1 VNRPLSVEIDVT
13 GTNKGCPT
21 TSSAGAEGRQ
31 LCAMGRRLSLA
42 FSHVVIIASLRMAIG
57 TLWRCVPSPIV
68 FQQFGFR
75 GPATGKSDS
84 PWVVQICYTK
94 DEGFTLWRCVPRP
107 IRLPSGRL
115 RGVAFQRSGSP
126 ARFLSLGVCLSRKV
140 LFRYGNLTKG
150 SPAMAVGQERPG
162 DRGPGPSDALFA
174 RQVTLIQ
181 PLEKRFRQ

>member
-1 VNRPLSVEIDVT
+1 LSVEIDVT

-31 LCAMGRRLSLA
+31 LRAMGRRLSLA

-94 DEGFTLWRCVPRP
+94 DEGFHSLALCPKADSTSVRP
-107 IRLPSGRL
+107 VARGCFPKIR
-115 RGVAFQRSGSP
+115 F
-126 ARFLSLGVCLSRKV
+126 ARTVFEPWGLSLSKSAFSVRQPHKMCHHH
-140 LFRYGNLTKG
+140 T
-150 SPAMAVGQERPG
+150 MAVGQERPG